1 MILLVS
7 TSTDASFNLALEEL
21 LTSFFSEEIIMLWR
35 NRNAVIVGRN
45 QNTAAEIDPGFV
57 RENDI
62 QVIRRMTGGGAV
74 YHDLGNINYTIVA
87 NERQLDPEAFARN
100 ASPVLEVL
108 KNLGLPAEFSG
119 RNDIQIDGKKIS
131 GSAKT
136 VLNDRTLFHGTLLFS
151 ADLSILGKVLTPDP
165 EKIQAKGIKSV
176 RSRVANIREFLP
188 EMELESFFGELK
200 TQLIALTGAVE
211 TAIPEEL
218 TAAAEALAESK
229 YRTWLWNYG
238 TAISYSYSKKR
249 RFPFGSCQISFNVA
263 DNRIADFALTGDFF
277 GSEPAAQAS
286 EYFNGVS
293 IEPEKLITAIKKFP
307 VEKIIH
313 GATSE
318 DLQSLIDL

>member
-1 MILLVS
+1 M
-7 TSTDASFNLALEEL
+7 
-21 LTSFFSEEIIMLWR
+21 
-35 NRNAVIVGRN
+35 
-45 QNTAAEIDPGFV
+45 
-57 RENDI
+57 
-62 QVIRRMTGGGAV
+62 
-74 YHDLGNINYTIVA
+74 
-87 NERQLDPEAFARN
+87 
-100 ASPVLEVL
+100 
-108 KNLGLPAEFSG
+108 
-119 RNDIQIDGKKIS
+119 
-131 GSAKT
+131 
-136 VLNDRTLFHGTLLFS
+136 
-151 ADLSILGKVLTPDP
+151 
-165 EKIQAKGIKSV
+165 
-176 RSRVANIREFLP
+176 
-188 EMELESFFGELK
+188 
-200 TQLIALTGAVE
+200 IALTGAVE

-293 IEPEKLITAIKKFP
+293 IEPEKLIAAIKKFP